1 MVYKLFGGGERVL
14 KQRDILFKTEDNIFS
29 YRVAGILIRDGRILL
44 QRPINDTGY
53 AFPGGHVS
61 FGETNEETLIREFK
75 EEISAD
81 INVHGLQWVAEIFFP
96 WGDKPCHQ
104 ICLFYRISLC
114 DEMQIPLSGTFNA
127 IDELDSL
134 NIDLE
139 FSWIPL
145 SEIKNIELYP
155 INAKE
160 KLEKLSDK
168 IEHFI
173 YRQ

>member
-1 MVYKLFGGGERVL
+1 M
-14 KQRDILFKTEDNIFS
+14 KQRDILFKTEENIFS
-29 YRVAGILIRDGRILL
+29 YRVAGILIRHGKVLL
-44 QRPINDTGY
+44 QRPINDTAY
-53 AFPGGHVS
+53 SFPGGHVS

-81 INVHGLQWVAEIFFP
+81 INVHSLQWVAEIFFP

-114 DEMQIPLSGTFNA
+114 NETQIALSGAFNA
-127 IDELDSL
+127 IDELDQM
-134 NIDLE
+134 NIHLE

-145 SEIKNIELYP
+145 SKIKDIELYP
-155 INAKE
+155 ANAKE
-160 KLEKLSDK
+160 KLLTLSDK

-173 YRQ
+173 DKQ